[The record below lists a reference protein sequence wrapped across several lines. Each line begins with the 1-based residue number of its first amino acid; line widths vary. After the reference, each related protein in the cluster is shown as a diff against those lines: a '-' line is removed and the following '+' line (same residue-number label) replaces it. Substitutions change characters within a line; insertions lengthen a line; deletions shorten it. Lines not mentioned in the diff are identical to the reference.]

1 MATSTNSASP
11 KSGKHGSLVAG
22 RSAATGRFVLSPAS
36 KGSSIT
42 VREVRRAA
50 EDVQSK
56 KK

>member
-11 KSGKHGSLVAG
+11 KAGKQGSHVAG

-42 VREVRRAA
+42 IREVSRVAR
-50 EDVQSK
+50 DVQSK

>member
-11 KSGKHGSLVAG
+11 KTGKPGSLVAG

-42 VREVRRAA
+42 IRDVSRAA
-50 EDVQSK
+50 RDVQSK

>member
-11 KSGKHGSLVAG
+11 KTGKPGSHVAG

-36 KGSSIT
+36 KGSTIT
-42 VREVRRAA
+42 VREVSRVVR
-50 EDVQSK
+50 DVQSK

>member
-11 KSGKHGSLVAG
+11 KMGKQGSHVAG

-42 VREVRRAA
+42 IREVSRVAR
-50 EDVQSK
+50 DVQSK